1 MKKQNMYIVLVH
13 YKKWEPAYHP
23 LMDDELI
30 RKTEIV
36 EVENLL
42 DINKM
47 FPRIEKIEILK

>member
-1 MKKQNMYIVLVH
+1 MKNQNMYVVLVH
-13 YKKWEPAYHP
+13 YKEWEPACHP
-23 LMDDELI
+23 MLDDVLI

-47 FPRIEKIEILK
+47 FPRIEKLKF